1 MNISTFIA
9 EFKSSLANHYSEG
22 ELEQLSIHIFEDVMG
37 YRRIDLALK
46 KDEELPEVILEKL
59 KAITSELK
67 SNKPIQYIL
76 GYAWFAGIKF
86 KVNPAV
92 LIPRQETEELVEWIV
107 KENSIG
113 SPTVVDICSGSGC
126 IGIAIKK
133 MIPSSNVK
141 GIDISTSAIE
151 LSRDNSDTLDIKV
164 DFLEADILK
173 LEIPYREVDIIVS
186 NPPYVRSSEAAL
198 MKANVLEHEPHLALF
213 VTDQDPLLFYK
224 RLAKIGKESLK
235 PGGKMYLEINENLGK
250 ETAEILEL
258 NGFHD
263 ISIRKDLNDK
273 FRMIRAVK

>member
-1 MNISTFIA
+1 M
-9 EFKSSLANHYSEG
+9 KSSLSNHYSEG
-22 ELEQLSIHIFEDVMG
+22 ELDQLSIHIFEDVMG

-133 MIPSSNVK
+133 MIPLSNVK

-151 LSRDNSDTLDIKV
+151 LSRDNSDTLDK
-164 DFLEADILK
+164 
-173 LEIPYREVDIIVS
+173 S
-186 NPPYVRSSEAAL
+186 
-198 MKANVLEHEPHLALF
+198 
-213 VTDQDPLLFYK
+213 
-224 RLAKIGKESLK
+224 
-235 PGGKMYLEINENLGK
+235 
-250 ETAEILEL
+250 
-258 NGFHD
+258 
-263 ISIRKDLNDK
+263 
-273 FRMIRAVK
+273 